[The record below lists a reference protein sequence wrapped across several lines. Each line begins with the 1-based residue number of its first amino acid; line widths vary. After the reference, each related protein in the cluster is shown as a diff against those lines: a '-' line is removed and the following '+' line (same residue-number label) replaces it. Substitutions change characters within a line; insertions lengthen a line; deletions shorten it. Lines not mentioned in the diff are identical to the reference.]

1 MTDETTADRTPANK
15 AATEQTTRDAASNRA
30 PGSTARTQSA
40 IGELSDGFVQRLAEI
55 SPMTA
60 TALGIPGH
68 DDRLDDLSPD
78 GLARLN
84 ELVEST
90 VAALT
95 AAASEGPPDDL
106 ARAIILERLVLDA
119 DRYRSGWAH
128 ANLNVIESPLQHV
141 RMIFDLMPTDSA
153 LEQTTFA
160 ARMRAVPAAL
170 HGYQQSLL
178 HAARR
183 GQVAARR
190 QIDKCAEQ
198 CATFAGSR
206 EADGFFSTTVK
217 SFGTAGSCRTTC
229 PPRPS
234 RPKPRTPISARFS
247 PTNSGHWRPS
257 ATQWAPSAMRWPPGS
272 SWAPQSICRKP
283 TSGAGRSSWPSRR
296 SCARSRSGLL
306 PARAS
311 KLPPRCSTPTP
322 ATWCTDVAGLQA
334 WMQGLSDRAVE
345 ELGRSHFDI
354 PEPIRGLECRIAPP
368 GGGVGAYYTPPSDD
382 FSRPGRMWWSIE
394 AGRTEFTTWRETTTV
409 YHEGVPGHHLQLATA
424 VFQRDQLNDY
434 QRLLAGTSG
443 HAEGW
448 ALYAERLVRE
458 LGYLTDDGDLL
469 GLLDSQLFR
478 AARVVLDIGMH
489 LELEIPAGTGFH
501 EGETWTPEL
510 GLEFLLT
517 RTLSDPAHCRDEI
530 DRYLGWP
537 GQAPSYKLG
546 EQVWLEGRAAAR
558 ARHSSANDGRAGG
571 FDDKAFHSA
580 ALNLG
585 GMGLDLLAQEL
596 ARL

>member
-1 MTDETTADRTPANK
+1 
-15 AATEQTTRDAASNRA
+15 
-30 PGSTARTQSA
+30 
-40 IGELSDGFVQRLAEI
+40 
-55 SPMTA
+55 
-60 TALGIPGH
+60 
-68 DDRLDDLSPD
+68 
-78 GLARLN
+78 
-84 ELVEST
+84 
-90 VAALT
+90 
-95 AAASEGPPDDL
+95 
-106 ARAIILERLVLDA
+106 
-119 DRYRSGWAH
+119 
-128 ANLNVIESPLQHV
+128 
-141 RMIFDLMPTDSA
+141 MPTDSEV
-153 LEQTTFA
+153 EQTTFA

-198 CATFAGSR
+198 CATFAGLR

-217 SFGTAGSCRTTC
+217 SFGTAQLPNDLSAAALLAEAAYADLGTFLTDEL
-229 PPRPS
+229 RPLAPIGDAVGAERYALAS
-234 RPKPRTPISARFS
+234 REFLGATVDLQETYEWGWQEFLAIEAELREVAERVAPGQGVQAAAAVLDAD
-247 PTNSGHWRPS
+247 PS
-257 ATQWAPSAMRWPPGS
+257 YLVHG
-272 SWAPQSICRKP
+272 
-283 TSGAGRSSWPSRR
+283 
-296 SCARSRSGLL
+296 
-306 PARAS
+306 
-311 KLPPRCSTPTP
+311 
-322 ATWCTDVAGLQA
+322 VAGLQA

-368 GGGVGAYYTPPSDD
+368 GGGVGAYYTPPTDD

-448 ALYAERLVRE
+448 ALYAERLGRE